1 VRRLLRAL
9 TRRLAA
15 ALITAVAALLAL
27 LVLLVLLMPG
37 VSYAAGQST
46 AAAQARSSPG
56 LALDGCTG
64 VTPAAFPAVGF
75 ITDPD
80 RSQAGHLWWRPEAD
94 GVCIG
99 TVVEFVQYNTTATK
113 TWWVIVYS
121 AGYPQGQVVG
131 ARTFSLGP
139 GWYYFGFG
147 VHQVFSGLS
156 RVCITAGDSFGVSC
170 IEIGQ
175 SQLRRFCVV
184 GVVAARSVRCR
195 GRFATPRP
203 VRCRG
208 RFATPRPVRDPR
220 PVRCR
225 GRFAAA
231 AGSGAPTVHG
241 AGGVRDDH
249 RERRDHQRHGRDD
262 DRRGHRVPVQH
273 RPGEDKQP
281 NADRHEHEVQTLVPA
296 RWLRSRR
303 VRSRRLRPR
312 RSVPVSSV
320 VRCQLQSPPGSTYA
334 LGGSRLLACRNTD
347 GARPR
352 RASSES
358 FRM

>member
-27 LVLLVLLMPG
+27 LALLVLLMPG

-46 AAAQARSSPG
+46 AAARARSSPG

-175 SQLRRFCVV
+175 PQLGRFCVV
-184 GVVAARSVRCR
+184 GVAAGAAGSL
-195 GRFATPRP
+195 PRP
-203 VRCRG
+203 VRY
-208 RFATPRPVRDPR
+208 PRPVQGRRRSTALAAFAMITANGGITSATAETTIAAVTEYRSSTAQDRTNNPMQTVMSTRYRRLSRRDGCGPDGCG
-220 PVRCR
+220 P
-225 GRFAAA
+225 
-231 AGSGAPTVHG
+231 AGPSRSPPLSVASSSLLPEAPTRLAVPDCWLVETPTEHAHAARALSPSG
-241 AGGVRDDH
+241 CRWFTSLTGLAYIKAIFNSG
-249 RERRDHQRHGRDD
+249 QR
-262 DRRGHRVPVQH
+262 
-273 RPGEDKQP
+273 
-281 NADRHEHEVQTLVPA
+281 
-296 RWLRSRR
+296 
-303 VRSRRLRPR
+303 
-312 RSVPVSSV
+312 
-320 VRCQLQSPPGSTYA
+320 
-334 LGGSRLLACRNTD
+334 
-347 GARPR
+347 
-352 RASSES
+352 
-358 FRM
+358 